1 MVKETT
7 QDLKKTKKVKKE
19 EEIKETQTES
29 TKEEAEKEVKLEK
42 PTLMGKLLNEATP
55 PPMVGDL
62 IEGKVLRIEKSTVFV
77 DMQPFGTGIIY
88 GREYTVAKD
97 IIKNVSP
104 GDSVSGKIIDI
115 EEKEGY
121 FEISLKEA
129 RQAKV
134 WSEAETAIKNKTVF
148 ELSPHEANKGGLML
162 NWQGITGFLPASQLN
177 TEHYPRVAD
186 GDKDKIL
193 EELRKLLG
201 QKLSVSIIV
210 ATPKENKLIFSEK
223 NPELKKKAKIIEKY
237 SVGDKVMGEVT
248 GVVDFG
254 VFVKVEEGLEGLV
267 HISEMDWGLVENPKG
282 MYKVGD
288 KIEVKIIE
296 IKEEKISLS
305 IKALKENPWNNV
317 EKRYKKG
324 DSVKGVVIKFNK
336 HGALVSIEEGIAG
349 LVHVSEFGNE
359 AKLREKLS
367 LGNSYDLKITLFEP
381 KDQKMTLSFIDPNAK
396 KEEAKEETK

>member
-1 MVKETT
+1 MAKETT
-7 QDLKKTKKVKKE
+7 KTLKETKKVKKE
-19 EEIKETQTES
+19 ETSETQIEATPETS
-29 TKEEAEKEVKLEK
+29 EKEEKLEK
-42 PTLMGKLLNEATP
+42 PTLMGKFLSEAAP
-55 PPMVGDL
+55 SPMVGDL
-62 IEGKVLRIEKSTVFV
+62 IEGKVLKIEKSIVFV

-88 GREYTVAKD
+88 GREYTIAKD

-104 GDSVSGKIIDI
+104 GDTVSGKIIDI

-162 NWQGITGFLPASQLN
+162 NWQGITGFLPDSQLN

-201 QKLSVSIIV
+201 QKLSVCIIV

-349 LVHVSEFGNE
+349 LVHISEFGNE
-359 AKLREKLS
+359 AKLKETLK

-396 KEEAKEETK
+396 KEETK

>member
-1 MVKETT
+1 MTKETT
-7 QDLKKTKKVKKE
+7 KTLKETKKVKKE
-19 EEIKETQTES
+19 ETNEPQVETTPETSETE
-29 TKEEAEKEVKLEK
+29 EKLEK
-42 PTLMGKLLNEATP
+42 PTLMGKFLSEATP

-62 IEGKVLRIEKSTVFV
+62 VEGKVLRIEKNIVFV

-104 GDSVSGKIIDI
+104 GDTVSGKIIDI

-134 WSEAETAIKNKTVF
+134 WSEAETAIKNKTIF

-267 HISEMDWGLVENPKG
+267 HISEMDWGLVENPKS

-317 EKRYKKG
+317 EKRYNKG

-381 KDQKMTLSFIDPNAK
+381 KDQKMTLSFMDPNAK
-396 KEEAKEETK
+396 KEETK

>member
-1 MVKETT
+1 MAKETT
-7 QDLKKTKKVKKE
+7 KTLKETKKVKKE
-19 EEIKETQTES
+19 KTTNEAQTENPTEES
-29 TKEEAEKEVKLEK
+29 EKEEKLEK
-42 PTLMGKLLNEATP
+42 PTLMGKFLSEAAP
-55 PPMVGDL
+55 SPMVGDL
-62 IEGKVLRIEKSTVFV
+62 IEGKVLKIEKSIVFV

-88 GREYTVAKD
+88 GREYTIAKD

-104 GDSVSGKIIDI
+104 GDTVSGKIIDI

-201 QKLSVSIIV
+201 QKLSVCIIV

-349 LVHVSEFGNE
+349 LVHISEFGNE
-359 AKLREKLS
+359 AKLKETLK

-396 KEEAKEETK
+396 KEETK

>member
-1 MVKETT
+1 MAKETT
-7 QDLKKTKKVKKE
+7 KTLKETKKVKKE
-19 EEIKETQTES
+19 ETNEAQVETTPETSETE
-29 TKEEAEKEVKLEK
+29 EKLEK
-42 PTLMGKLLNEATP
+42 PTLMGKFLSEAAP
-55 PPMVGDL
+55 SPMVGDL
-62 IEGKVLRIEKSTVFV
+62 IECKVLKIDKNIVFV

-88 GREYTVAKD
+88 GREYTIAKD

-104 GDSVSGKIIDI
+104 GDTVSGKIIDI

-201 QKLSVSIIV
+201 QKLSVCIIV

-267 HISEMDWGLVENPKG
+267 HIS
-282 MYKVGD
+282 
-288 KIEVKIIE
+288 
-296 IKEEKISLS
+296 
-305 IKALKENPWNNV
+305 
-317 EKRYKKG
+317 
-324 DSVKGVVIKFNK
+324 
-336 HGALVSIEEGIAG
+336 
-349 LVHVSEFGNE
+349 
-359 AKLREKLS
+359 
-367 LGNSYDLKITLFEP
+367 
-381 KDQKMTLSFIDPNAK
+381 
-396 KEEAKEETK
+396 

>member
-1 MVKETT
+1 MAKETT
-7 QDLKKTKKVKKE
+7 KTLKETKKVKKE
-19 EEIKETQTES
+19 ETSETQIEATPETS
-29 TKEEAEKEVKLEK
+29 EKEEKLEK
-42 PTLMGKLLNEATP
+42 PTLMGKFLSEAAP
-55 PPMVGDL
+55 SPMVGDL
-62 IEGKVLRIEKSTVFV
+62 IEGKVLKIEKSIVFV

-88 GREYTVAKD
+88 GREYTIAKD

-104 GDSVSGKIIDI
+104 GDNVSGKIIDI

-134 WSEAETAIKNKTVF
+134 WNEAETAIKNKTVF
-148 ELSPHEANKGGLML
+148 EVSPHEANKGGLMI

-201 QKLSVSIIV
+201 QKLSVCIIV

-254 VFVKVEEGLEGLV
+254 VFVKIEEGLEGLV
-267 HISEMDWGLVENPKG
+267 HISEMDWGLVENPKN
-282 MYKVGD
+282 MYKVGE

-324 DSVKGVVIKFNK
+324 DAVKGVVIKFNK

-359 AKLREKLS
+359 AKLKEKLK

-396 KEEAKEETK
+396 KEETK